1 MPLLDHFHPPL
12 HPQHH
17 WESFHS
23 NWATRLADLLNDRLL
38 PPEYIAE
45 EHTHAGTR
53 LEIDVATF
61 EHDTVAGRSDS
72 SSGATAVLPRAVYTP
87 PAPGF
92 TIPAV
97 LSDSFEVRVF
107 ATAEGMTLVAVIEL
121 VSPGNKDLP
130 EECRAFATKCASYLY
145 QGISLIVVDIVTNRQ
160 ANLHNEIMRVMNADS
175 ACELPAA
182 ANLYAVAY
190 RPALRDEQSEV
201 DVWPVVC
208 ALSEPLPTLPLRL
221 KGDLFVPV
229 DFESTYDEAC
239 RRRRLV

>member
-61 EHDTVAGRSDS
+61 EQDS
-72 SSGATAVLPRAVYTP
+72 GAARAASATATAVLPQVAYAP
-87 PAPGF
+87 PKPQF

-97 LSDSFEVRVF
+97 LPDDFEVRVF
-107 ATAEGMTLVAVIEL
+107 HTAAGMTLVAVIEL
-121 VSPGNKDLP
+121 VSPGNKDRP
-130 EECRAFATKCASYLY
+130 EQWRAFATK
-145 QGISLIVVDIVTNRQ
+145 
-160 ANLHNEIMRVMNADS
+160 
-175 ACELPAA
+175 
-182 ANLYAVAY
+182 
-190 RPALRDEQSEV
+190 
-201 DVWPVVC
+201 
-208 ALSEPLPTLPLRL
+208 
-221 KGDLFVPV
+221 
-229 DFESTYDEAC
+229 
-239 RRRRLV
+239 